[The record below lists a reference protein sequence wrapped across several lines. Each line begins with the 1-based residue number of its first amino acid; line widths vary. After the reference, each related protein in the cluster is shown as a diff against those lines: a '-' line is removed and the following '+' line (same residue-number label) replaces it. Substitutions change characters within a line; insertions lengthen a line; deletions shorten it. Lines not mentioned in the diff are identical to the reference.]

1 MSVSM
6 TQRAEDI
13 IKLINTTGETD
24 SIKIILADRYPVM
37 TFKEIQEYAREKNI
51 KLIFTSTDCP
61 SSNGLNERVNQTLVN
76 RIRCKINSEKKKRN
90 WTKIAKE
97 SVEEYNNTRHSV
109 TGFAPNYLLYGK
121 MIEIIPKGIT
131 EKKINLERDREE
143 AFKNSAR
150 NFEINKQKYDKKRR
164 EHEFKI
170 GDMVFTHNGNR
181 MNRNKL
187 EEIRKGPFKI
197 LRKISNSIYEVD
209 NGNRRSEGNLFHS
222 SKLTPYREDN

>member
-1 MSVSM
+1 M
-6 TQRAEDI
+6 QDQF
-13 IKLINTTGETD
+13 G
-24 SIKIILADRYPVM
+24 
-37 TFKEIQEYAREKNI
+37 
-51 KLIFTSTDCP
+51 
-61 SSNGLNERVNQTLVN
+61 
-76 RIRCKINSEKKKRN
+76 KKKEKLDKDR
-90 WTKIAKE
+90 KK

-109 TGFAPNYLLYGK
+109 TGFAPNHLLYGK

-131 EKKINLERDREE
+131 ENKINLKRDREE

-164 EHEFKI
+164 EREFKI

-197 LRKISNSIYEVD
+197 LRKISNYI
-209 NGNRRSEGNLFHS
+209 
-222 SKLTPYREDN
+222 